1 MKRPFPLLTLALILL
16 SGVAMTA
23 ESKEKFRLID
33 VPELEALQKDSKHP
47 VTVLDAND
55 VEFRAQNGV
64 IPGATLLSSFNK
76 FDVNKELPADR
87 DAPIVFYC
95 ADRL

>member
-1 MKRPFPLLTLALILL
+1 
-16 SGVAMTA
+16 VAMSA
-23 ESKEKFRLID
+23 ESKESFRLIG

-64 IPGATLLSSFNK
+64 IPGARLLSSFNK

-87 DAPIVFYC
+87 DAPLVFYC

>member
-1 MKRPFPLLTLALILL
+1 MNRSFPLVALGLTLV

-23 ESKEKFRLID
+23 ESKEKYRLIE

-64 IPGATLLSSFNK
+64 IPGARLLSSFNK

-87 DAPIVFYC
+87 DAPLVFYC